1 MTALYGGYIG
11 SLSWFDNKSTIPQ
24 DYNGES
30 ANAFFGGGDG
40 TSTSPYKIMTPR
52 HFYNLCWL
60 QYIGRFNKDTD
71 NDGIINQVYFS
82 LENDIDCSTLGSAL
96 PPIGTTRYPFVG
108 NFTGND
114 HIISNYTITDE
125 YAKLIKHPSIID
137 TESTYYSQGSK
148 TINYCSIIG
157 TFGVI
162 GYNTTGAF
170 DVLDTEASLYG
181 FSSDQLKVNT
191 VSNLYID
198 NVTIKP
204 TTTNTLAGL
213 LAGYVSAN
221 MSSCGVHYSKLDFSN
236 GNTNIDSSKFNGKL
250 SNYSLIGDYNSTDY
264 EWDGHSGQNND
275 FGGSIDFASISKR
288 LTYIIDNYDST
299 TSDSSGKTFK
309 SDIFNSYL
317 YIRSNQSLNPSDY
330 SWDAF
335 NTGSTSMQ
343 TVFLAEGTYIP
354 LNIDEATATIDG
366 KATTMGSYYNM
377 KQSEP
382 VLNTNTGY
390 LVGADS
396 STGATPRIQHRAG
409 NASSGIPYSIASQD
423 RNENLTD
430 STVFDSSNISFFY
443 VDSTANSPSTKRII
457 DNDYIDKLYKTY
469 TNANDQIKLANL
481 NFQNYSS
488 VKSSFISSLRSA
500 TSSSVLSDGRITLNA
515 VLFNKSSKA
524 QKTITK
530 SSVKIKDSSK
540 VSTYD
545 KYALLTGGLNFSL
558 SKSGIMTF
566 ISANMTGSNTATL
579 PPLLKLERSSDKSSF
594 ASKKQIYKIYKN
606 GSSYAYTYNN
616 SDTISGG
623 NLIVDLYKL
632 TQGDGSSGL
641 FKRNCAYYM
650 EIPLLPGDYYFG
662 ADTSGS
668 SYTYFLYLDIGA
680 NAGDSGE
687 DEKKGT
693 LENID
698 FYYYENNALVRVT
711 SDNESQ
717 VVFDISGD
725 GTAVFYFNRILNI
738 GVLYYDKNVNN
749 LTRTQPSTF
758 TGASYEASDQYCT
771 SKKSI

>member
-24 DYNGES
+24 DYEGES

-82 LENDIDCSTLGSAL
+82 LENDIDCSALGSAL

-125 YAKLIKHPSIID
+125 YAKLTKHPSIID
-137 TESTYYSQGSK
+137 TENTYYTQGSK

-162 GYNTTGAF
+162 GYNATGAS
-170 DVLDTEASLYG
+170 DVLNTETSLYG
-181 FSSDQLKVNT
+181 FSSNQLKVNT

-204 TTTNTLAGL
+204 KTKNTLAGL

-221 MSSCGVHYSKLDFSN
+221 MSSCGVHYSNLDFSN

-275 FGGSIDFASISKR
+275 FGGSIDMLTFARRVSYIKNSAPKTNNYHASFGQGSSSGFSWLSSSTYTDLSQGSYLPVNIDMDQTKMSVVNGKNDTENSYYSSHTEEPVLGTNSGYITGGLTRTRVQLCNKDSQGIKNVVKRVSGKSTSNSNMDLFSDEDGKKISKDKLKSNIGF
-288 LTYIIDNYDST
+288 LTYANGNVSAIYDNDNKDFVQSNNFVYKVKSTEVTSKTYVDASTLKKYESVKNNFISMLYDST
-299 TSDSSGKTFK
+299 NAYYSIDGSKTFGIYLSGVRFQQWTTDSTFNANVLWLGEEKNIKFHNNGVQFELKKDGYLTTLVAKYDSSGNF
-309 SDIFNSYL
+309 SFYNL
-317 YIRSNQSLNPSDY
+317 YSLDNLQ
-330 SWDAF
+330 DA
-335 NTGSTSMQ
+335 
-343 TVFLAEGTYIP
+343 
-354 LNIDEATATIDG
+354 
-366 KATTMGSYYNM
+366 
-377 KQSEP
+377 
-382 VLNTNTGY
+382 
-390 LVGADS
+390 
-396 STGATPRIQHRAG
+396 
-409 NASSGIPYSIASQD
+409 
-423 RNENLTD
+423 NLTKI
-430 STVFDSSNISFFY
+430 N
-443 VDSTANSPSTKRII
+443 
-457 DNDYIDKLYKTY
+457 
-469 TNANDQIKLANL
+469 
-481 NFQNYSS
+481 
-488 VKSSFISSLRSA
+488 
-500 TSSSVLSDGRITLNA
+500 
-515 VLFNKSSKA
+515 
-524 QKTITK
+524 TIH
-530 SSVKIKDSSK
+530 KDSSG
-540 VSTYD
+540 
-545 KYALLTGGLNFSL
+545 A
-558 SKSGIMTF
+558 I
-566 ISANMTGSNTATL
+566 
-579 PPLLKLERSSDKSSF
+579 
-594 ASKKQIYKIYKN
+594 
-606 GSSYAYTYNN
+606 TYNDSN
-616 SDTISGG
+616 NNTKIFDFAPITTTDTGLYSG
-623 NLIVDLYKL
+623 
-632 TQGDGSSGL
+632 QL
-641 FKRNCAYYM
+641 FYF
-650 EIPLLPGDYYFG
+650 EIPLKKGIYFL
-662 ADTSGS
+662 S
-668 SYTYFLYLDIGA
+668 SYSSSSYSSAYYPYLLYLDIGA

-693 LENID
+693 LKNID

-738 GVLYYDKNVNN
+738 GVLYYDKNANG
-749 LTRTQPSTF
+749 LARTQPSTF
-758 TGASYEASDQYCT
+758 TGASYEASDQNCT
-771 SKKSI
+771 SKK